1 MIAARRLRVIV
12 VAIFILFLV
21 VLLFSSRNSVQPN
34 AKASPGKHIDNLL
47 SIIDSNNDDKVDA
60 AINNEI
66 SKANGHLDDALPDG
80 NPNKILKIPSDNL
93 LKDNLVE
100 EKVEEPVAEFDP
112 IDELIQIRSLGP
124 MTVFSK
130 STCPFSRRIK
140 QLLKENYQITPEP
153 QIVELDKH
161 KHGRELQAYLKEVTG
176 RGTVPNVIIGS
187 SMESKGGF
195 DDFAELHKNGEL
207 LDALKDWGKTLIDV
221 KKINAPSNS

>member
-1 MIAARRLRVIV
+1 MIAPRRLRVIV
-12 VAIFILFLV
+12 VAIFILFLI
-21 VLLFSSRNSVQPN
+21 VLLFSSRNTGQHG
-34 AKASPGKHIDNLL
+34 AKASSGKHVDNLL

-66 SKANGHLDDALPDG
+66 SKANGQMDDLLQDG
-80 NPNKILKIPSDNL
+80 NPDKNLEIPNDNL
-93 LKDNLVE
+93 LKD
-100 EKVEEPVAEFDP
+100 EKGAEPDVEFDP
-112 IDELIQIRSLGP
+112 VDELIQIRSLGP

-161 KHGRELQAYLKEVTG
+161 KHGRELQDYLKEVTG

-207 LDALKDWGKTLIDV
+207 LDALKDWGKNLIDV
-221 KKINAPSNS
+221 KKINAPSNF

>member
-1 MIAARRLRVIV
+1 V
-12 VAIFILFLV
+12 VAIFILFLI
-21 VLLFSSRNSVQPN
+21 VLLFSSRNTGQHG
-34 AKASPGKHIDNLL
+34 AKASSGKHVDNLL

-66 SKANGHLDDALPDG
+66 SKANGQMDDLLQDG
-80 NPNKILKIPSDNL
+80 NPDKNLEIPNDNL
-93 LKDNLVE
+93 LKD
-100 EKVEEPVAEFDP
+100 EKGAEPDVEFDP
-112 IDELIQIRSLGP
+112 VDELIQIRSLGP

-161 KHGRELQAYLKEVTG
+161 KHGRELQDYLKEVTG

-207 LDALKDWGKTLIDV
+207 LDALKDWGKNLIDV
-221 KKINAPSNS
+221 KKINAPSNF